1 MMLLLLSLKTRAEIV
16 DHKFCYDRPEAEKIF
31 QCLEMKKVYE
41 DLQSKRTNESKVT
54 PSAVDTANTF
64 VNNLLYFAAG
74 LGLGYVASEIKH

>member
-1 MMLLLLSLKTRAEIV
+1 MMLFLVSLKTRAEIV
-16 DHKFCYDRPEAEKIF
+16 KGQFCYDRPEAEKIF

-41 DLQSKRTNESKVT
+41 DLQSKRISEPKISPT
-54 PSAVDTANTF
+54 AIDTANTF

>member
-1 MMLLLLSLKTRAEIV
+1 MTLLLISLKTKGEIV

-64 VNNLLYFAAG
+64 VNNLLYFAVG

>member
-1 MMLLLLSLKTRAEIV
+1 MMLFLVSLKTRAEII

-41 DLQSKRTNESKVT
+41 DLQSKRISEPQVT
-54 PSAVDTANTF
+54 PNAIDTANTF